1 MGQFSA
7 TATASMG
14 VAETDDAK
22 AAATA
27 RTNAGEKRI
36 VGEDVI

>member
-1 MGQFSA
+1 
-7 TATASMG
+7 

-27 RTNAGEKRI
+27 RIYAEEKRI
-36 VGEDVI
+36 VHEVVMRSDRSEE